1 MAQRRHSPEVTRNL
15 DRLAE
20 IMRGVPRE
28 RVAAVLDRSVRVNFN
43 VTPQQHEEIKSTA
56 DALGLNVTEYLRG
69 FTISRV
75 ESFTGPDPVGGS
87 GQRDRVDPA

>member
-1 MAQRRHSPEVTRNL
+1 MAQRRHSPQITRDL

-56 DALGLNVTEYLRG
+56 DALGLNVTEYFTRLHDLARRELHGTRSGRRLR
-69 FTISRV
+69 
-75 ESFTGPDPVGGS
+75 
-87 GQRDRVDPA
+87 PA